1 MTMTPVALPFHANST
16 GDLKA
21 MSLAGKTAIV
31 TGAASGIGLAAAR
44 RLAKDGASVAI
55 WDLNEA
61 GAQAAAAELVR
72 EGHRAIAS
80 RVDVSSRADVDAAV
94 KLVHETFGPVSIL
107 VNNAGMSAFNPFMEI
122 TEELWDRVMTVNLK
136 SMLICTQ
143 AVLPDMLEAKWGRVI
158 NVSSSS
164 AQTGAARM
172 VHYAAS
178 KGGVIAFT
186 KSLAQELAPTGIT
199 VNNVPPGFVDTPMLR
214 AGLKDNVDQIAA
226 ASPMKRPGRPEDMA
240 AAIAFLASED
250 AGYIT
255 GHTLSVNGGRYSS

>member
-1 MTMTPVALPFHANST
+1 
-16 GDLKA
+16 
-21 MSLAGKTAIV
+21 MSLAGKVAIV

-44 RLAKDGASVAI
+44 RLAVAGAAVSI

-61 GAQAAAAELVR
+61 GAQAAADALVK

-80 RVDVSSRADVDAAV
+80 RVDVSKRADADAAV
-94 KLVHETFGPVSIL
+94 KAAREQLGPISIL
-107 VNNAGMSAFNPFMEI
+107 VNNAGMSAFTPFMDI
-122 TEELWDRVMTVNLK
+122 TEALWDRIMTINLK
-136 SMLICTQ
+136 SMLVCTQ

-164 AQTGAARM
+164 AQTGAATM

-186 KSLAQELAPTGIT
+186 KALAQELAATGIT

-214 AGLKDNVDQIAA
+214 EQLKDKVDAIAA
-226 ASPMKRPGRPEDMA
+226 ASPMKRSGRPEDMA
-240 AAIAFLASED
+240 AAIAFLASDE

-255 GHTLSVNGGRYSS
+255 GHTLSVNGGRYSN